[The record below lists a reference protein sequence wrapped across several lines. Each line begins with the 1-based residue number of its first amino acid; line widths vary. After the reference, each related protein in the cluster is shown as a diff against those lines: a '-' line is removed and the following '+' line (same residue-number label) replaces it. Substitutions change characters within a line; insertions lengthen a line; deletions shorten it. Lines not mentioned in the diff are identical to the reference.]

1 MNENGKP
8 VKAGVVT
15 IPLGDTEGKIE
26 KLLLKG
32 TPPEKIRISCWG
44 KDQTR
49 SLPLDLTEEELVDLL
64 YQAIRAGILS
74 PEFLNKLHSE
84 FEI

>member
-1 MNENGKP
+1 MSENGKP

-15 IPLGDTEGKIE
+15 IRLGDTEGKIE
-26 KLLLKG
+26 KLPLKG
-32 TPPEKIRISCWG
+32 TLPEKIRISCLG

-74 PEFLNKLHSE
+74 PDFLNKLHSE

>member
-1 MNENGKP
+1 MNDNGKP
-8 VKAGVVT
+8 VKSGVVT
-15 IPLGDTEGKIE
+15 IHLGDTEGKIE
-26 KLLLKG
+26 KLPFKG
-32 TPPEKIRISCWG
+32 AQPEKIRISCSG
-44 KDQTR
+44 KDQSR

>member
-1 MNENGKP
+1 MNDHGKP
-8 VKAGVVT
+8 VKSDSVT
-15 IPLGDTEGKIE
+15 IQLGDTVGKIE
-26 KLLLKG
+26 KLHLKG
-32 TPPEKIRISCWG
+32 AQSEKIRISGLG

-49 SLPLDLTEEELVDLL
+49 SFPLDLTEEELVDLL